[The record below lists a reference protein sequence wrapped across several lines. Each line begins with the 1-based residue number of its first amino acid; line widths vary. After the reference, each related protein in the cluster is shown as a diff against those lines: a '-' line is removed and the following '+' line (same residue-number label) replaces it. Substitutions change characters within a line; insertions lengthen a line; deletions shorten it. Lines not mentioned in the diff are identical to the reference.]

1 MSIVRLIANSSF
13 AIFPCGFEQ
22 APDTVTGMTP
32 VPSSRRIR
40 RRRVADE
47 DRKRAPRACARCKA
61 RKSKCIETT
70 SGICQRCLQG
80 SHTCSFIT
88 QRSSISSEV
97 LQSPA
102 RNHDESSADLG
113 PSPSPGPLADAL
125 DNIQSSRRDLCSDS
139 DAPENFMWPRFLS
152 RLRNAFYLEPNSS
165 PAEREI
171 ARLEARSS
179 RTTASHQSAEAI
191 RLQAATESLPPRS
204 VAIFLSKLCIQ
215 HGTDCFFYFDQPSF
229 LAEVEEFYNDLSSP
243 LRRDPSFL
251 CLLLSVLALGAHW
264 SPRARPST
272 LSGSLPIPAEDPG
285 QVFCSHARVL
295 MADTMDKV
303 SMYSVKAAFVLGI
316 YLMPSSAVGASYLY
330 MGLALRKAIAL
341 GLHHESEEPDIDSH
355 ERETRRRLWWAVFSL
370 ERTLT
375 IKLNRPRSISQDV
388 ITAHLPQRRATD
400 ALQSF
405 DNLDQQVA
413 NARFVKIIDTL
424 IEPATWSSNSQPP
437 LQDFEVSLK
446 IWKRSLPPNL
456 RLPNVEPRSPY
467 YRAVFHLYLNYYFA
481 WIAIGKTS
489 VVTKIRSHLQSAASG
504 IPEPQ
509 TTEDDD
515 MTRQFRSCGIAAKKM
530 LNILEDASQSGNM
543 APSSFTDF
551 QGCSI
556 ATIIV
561 ILTGILERDS
571 AYEARVAFGLRCLR
585 RMADLHMAG
594 RMAVRFVEA
603 LMSIAEE
610 ARAKVRSF
618 GSTQFD
624 ANVNQEASEYLL
636 WTDWLNRNT
645 ETSGTGRNRSN
656 ATRQSSRAHSEAAQA
671 AAGAS
676 PMWEE
681 AAALLQLRNPSTP
694 NQTLVV
700 EDVALPTSAPELPEE
715 APFDLGL
722 DADFPPA
729 TFAENHMQ
737 LMGLTGM
744 DMLDFTFDI

>member
-1 MSIVRLIANSSF
+1 MSILRLLANSS
-13 AIFPCGFEQ
+13 PTH
-22 APDTVTGMTP
+22 PYL
-32 VPSSRRIR
+32 
-40 RRRVADE
+40 VASN
-47 DRKRAPRACARCKA
+47 KNW
-61 RKSKCIETT
+61 
-70 SGICQRCLQG
+70 G

-88 QRSSISSEV
+88 QRLSISPGV
-97 LQSPA
+97 LQSPI
-102 RNHDESSADLG
+102 RDYDESLPELG
-113 PSPSPGPLADAL
+113 PSPSPGPLADVP
-125 DNIQSSRRDLCSDS
+125 DTTQSSRRNLCSDS

-179 RTTASHQSAEAI
+179 RATASHQSAEAI

-264 SPRARPST
+264 SPRARPSA
-272 LSGSLPIPAEDPG
+272 LSGSLQIPAEDPG
-285 QVFCSHARVL
+285 QVFCGHARIL
-295 MADTMDKV
+295 MADTMDRV

-341 GLHHESEEPDIDSH
+341 GLHHESEEPDTDSH
-355 ERETRRRLWWAVFSL
+355 EREMGRRLWWAIFSL
-370 ERTLT
+370 E
-375 IKLNRPRSISQDV
+375 RSISQDV
-388 ITAHLPQRRATD
+388 MTAHLPQRRATD

-405 DNLDQQVA
+405 DNLDHQVA
-413 NARFVKIIDTL
+413 NAQFVKIIDTL
-424 IEPATWSSNSQPP
+424 IEPA
-437 LQDFEVSLK
+437 
-446 IWKRSLPPNL
+446 
-456 RLPNVEPRSPY
+456 
-467 YRAVFHLYLNYYFA
+467 
-481 WIAIGKTS
+481 
-489 VVTKIRSHLQSAASG
+489 
-504 IPEPQ
+504 
-509 TTEDDD
+509 
-515 MTRQFRSCGIAAKKM
+515 SCGIAAKKM

-543 APSSFTDF
+543 APRSFTDF

-571 AYEARVAFGLRCLR
+571 AYDARVAFGLRCLR

-603 LMSIAEE
+603 LISIAEE
-610 ARAKVRSF
+610 ARAKAKPF

-624 ANVNQEASEYLL
+624 GDVNQEASEYLL

-645 ETSGTGRNRSN
+645 DTSGTERNRSN
-656 ATRQSSRAHSEAAQA
+656 ATRQRSRAYSEAAKA
-671 AAGAS
+671 ASGAS

-694 NQTLVV
+694 NQALVV

>member
-1 MSIVRLIANSSF
+1 M
-13 AIFPCGFEQ
+13 
-22 APDTVTGMTP
+22 
-32 VPSSRRIR
+32 
-40 RRRVADE
+40 
-47 DRKRAPRACARCKA
+47 AR
-61 RKSKCIETT
+61 
-70 SGICQRCLQG
+70 
-80 SHTCSFIT
+80 SHTCSFVT
-88 QRSSISSEV
+88 QRLSISPGV
-97 LQSPA
+97 LQSPI
-102 RNHDESSADLG
+102 RDYDESLAELG
-113 PSPSPGPLADAL
+113 PSPSPDPLADVP
-125 DNIQSSRRDLCSDS
+125 DTTQSSRRDLCSDS

-179 RTTASHQSAEAI
+179 RATASHQSAEAI

-264 SPRARPST
+264 SPRARPSA
-272 LSGSLPIPAEDPG
+272 LSGSLQIPAEDPG
-285 QVFCSHARVL
+285 QVFCGHARIL
-295 MADTMDKV
+295 MADTMDRV

-341 GLHHESEEPDIDSH
+341 GLHHESEEPDTDSH
-355 ERETRRRLWWAVFSL
+355 ERETRRRLWWAIFSL
-370 ERTLT
+370 E
-375 IKLNRPRSISQDV
+375 RSISQDV
-388 ITAHLPQRRATD
+388 MTAHLPQRRATD

-405 DNLDQQVA
+405 DNLDHQVA
-413 NARFVKIIDTL
+413 NAQFVKIIDTL

-437 LQDFEVSLK
+437 LQDFEISLK
-446 IWKRSLPPNL
+446 TWKRSLPPNL

-489 VVTKIRSHLQSAASG
+489 VVTKIRSHLRSAASG
-504 IPEPQ
+504 LPEPQ
-509 TTEDDD
+509 TTKDDD
-515 MTRQFRSCGIAAKKM
+515 ITRQFRSCGIAAKKM

-543 APSSFTDF
+543 APRSFTDF

-571 AYEARVAFGLRCLR
+571 AYDARVAFGLRCLR

-603 LMSIAEE
+603 LISIAEE
-610 ARAKVRSF
+610 ARAKAKPF

-624 ANVNQEASEYLL
+624 GDVNQEASEYLL

-645 ETSGTGRNRSN
+645 DTSGTERNRSN
-656 ATRQSSRAHSEAAQA
+656 ATRQRSRAHSEAAQA
-671 AAGAS
+671 ASGAS

-694 NQTLVV
+694 NQALVV
-700 EDVALPTSAPELPEE
+700 EDVALPTAAPELPEE

>member
-1 MSIVRLIANSSF
+1 MSILRLLANSS
-13 AIFPCGFEQ
+13 PTH
-22 APDTVTGMTP
+22 PYL
-32 VPSSRRIR
+32 
-40 RRRVADE
+40 VASNE
-47 DRKRAPRACARCKA
+47 NWR
-61 RKSKCIETT
+61 
-70 SGICQRCLQG
+70 L
-80 SHTCSFIT
+80 
-88 QRSSISSEV
+88 SISPGV
-97 LQSPA
+97 LQSPL
-102 RNHDESSADLG
+102 RDYDESLAELG
-113 PSPSPGPLADAL
+113 PSPSPDPLADVP
-125 DNIQSSRRDLCSDS
+125 DTTQSSRRDLCSDS

-179 RTTASHQSAEAI
+179 RATASHQSAEAI

-204 VAIFLSKLCIQ
+204 VAIFLRKLCIQ
-215 HGTDCFFYFDQPSF
+215 HGTDFFFYFDQPSF

-264 SPRARPST
+264 SPRARPSA
-272 LSGSLPIPAEDPG
+272 LSGSLQIPAEDPG
-285 QVFCSHARVL
+285 QVFCSHARIL
-295 MADTMDKV
+295 IADTMD
-303 SMYSVKAAFVLGI
+303 
-316 YLMPSSAVGASYLY
+316 
-330 MGLALRKAIAL
+330 R
-341 GLHHESEEPDIDSH
+341 
-355 ERETRRRLWWAVFSL
+355 
-370 ERTLT
+370 
-375 IKLNRPRSISQDV
+375 LNRPRSISQDV

-405 DNLDQQVA
+405 NNLDHQVA
-413 NARFVKIIDTL
+413 NAQFVKIIDTL

-446 IWKRSLPPNL
+446 TWKRSLPPNL

-489 VVTKIRSHLQSAASG
+489 VVTKIRSHLRSAASG
-504 IPEPQ
+504 LPEPQ

-515 MTRQFRSCGIAAKKM
+515 ITRQFRSCGIAAKKM
-530 LNILEDASQSGNM
+530 LSILEDASQSGNM
-543 APSSFTDF
+543 APRSFTDF

-571 AYEARVAFGLRCLR
+571 AYDARVAFGLRCLR

-594 RMAVRFVEA
+594 RIAVRFVEA
-603 LMSIAEE
+603 LISIAEE
-610 ARAKVRSF
+610 ARAKVRPF

-624 ANVNQEASEYLL
+624 GDVNQEASEYLL

-645 ETSGTGRNRSN
+645 DPSGTERNRSN
-656 ATRQSSRAHSEAAQA
+656 ATKQRSLAHSEAAQA
-671 AAGAS
+671 ASGAS

-694 NQTLVV
+694 NQALVV
-700 EDVALPTSAPELPEE
+700 EDVALPPSAPELPEE

>member
-1 MSIVRLIANSSF
+1 MSILRLLANSS
-13 AIFPCGFEQ
+13 PTH
-22 APDTVTGMTP
+22 PYL
-32 VPSSRRIR
+32 
-40 RRRVADE
+40 VASN
-47 DRKRAPRACARCKA
+47 KNW
-61 RKSKCIETT
+61 
-70 SGICQRCLQG
+70 G
-80 SHTCSFIT
+80 SHTCSFVT
-88 QRSSISSEV
+88 QRLSISPGV
-97 LQSPA
+97 LQSPI
-102 RNHDESSADLG
+102 RDYDESLAELG
-113 PSPSPGPLADAL
+113 PSPSPDPLADVP
-125 DNIQSSRRDLCSDS
+125 DTTQSSRRDLCSDS

-179 RTTASHQSAEAI
+179 RATASHQSAEAI

-229 LAEVEEFYNDLSSP
+229 LAEVEEFYNDLSLP

-264 SPRARPST
+264 SPRARPSA
-272 LSGSLPIPAEDPG
+272 LSGSLQIPAEDPG
-285 QVFCSHARVL
+285 QVFCGHARIL
-295 MADTMDKV
+295 MADTMD
-303 SMYSVKAAFVLGI
+303 
-316 YLMPSSAVGASYLY
+316 
-330 MGLALRKAIAL
+330 R
-341 GLHHESEEPDIDSH
+341 
-355 ERETRRRLWWAVFSL
+355 
-370 ERTLT
+370 
-375 IKLNRPRSISQDV
+375 DV
-388 ITAHLPQRRATD
+388 MTAHLPQRRATD

-405 DNLDQQVA
+405 DNLDHQVA
-413 NARFVKIIDTL
+413 NAQFVKIIDTL
-424 IEPATWSSNSQPP
+424 IEPA
-437 LQDFEVSLK
+437 
-446 IWKRSLPPNL
+446 
-456 RLPNVEPRSPY
+456 
-467 YRAVFHLYLNYYFA
+467 
-481 WIAIGKTS
+481 
-489 VVTKIRSHLQSAASG
+489 
-504 IPEPQ
+504 
-509 TTEDDD
+509 
-515 MTRQFRSCGIAAKKM
+515 SCGIAAKKM

-543 APSSFTDF
+543 APRSFTDF

-571 AYEARVAFGLRCLR
+571 AYDARVAFGLRCLR

-603 LMSIAEE
+603 LISIAEE
-610 ARAKVRSF
+610 ARAKVRPF

-624 ANVNQEASEYLL
+624 GDVSQEASEYLL

-645 ETSGTGRNRSN
+645 DTSGTERNRSN
-656 ATRQSSRAHSEAAQA
+656 ATRQRSRAHSEAAQA
-671 AAGAS
+671 ASGAS

-694 NQTLVV
+694 NQALVV

>member
-1 MSIVRLIANSSF
+1 MSILRLLANSS
-13 AIFPCGFEQ
+13 PTH
-22 APDTVTGMTP
+22 PYL
-32 VPSSRRIR
+32 
-40 RRRVADE
+40 VASN
-47 DRKRAPRACARCKA
+47 KNW
-61 RKSKCIETT
+61 
-70 SGICQRCLQG
+70 G
-80 SHTCSFIT
+80 SHTCSFVT
-88 QRSSISSEV
+88 QRLSISPGV
-97 LQSPA
+97 LQSPI
-102 RNHDESSADLG
+102 RDYDESLAELG
-113 PSPSPGPLADAL
+113 PSPSPDPLADVP
-125 DNIQSSRRDLCSDS
+125 DTTQSSRRDLCSDS

-179 RTTASHQSAEAI
+179 RATASHQSAEAI

-264 SPRARPST
+264 SPRARPSA
-272 LSGSLPIPAEDPG
+272 LSGSLQIPAEDPG
-285 QVFCSHARVL
+285 QVFCGHARIL
-295 MADTMDKV
+295 MADTMDRV

-341 GLHHESEEPDIDSH
+341 GLHHESEEPDTDSH
-355 ERETRRRLWWAVFSL
+355 EREMRRRLWWAIFSL
-370 ERTLT
+370 E
-375 IKLNRPRSISQDV
+375 RSISQDV
-388 ITAHLPQRRATD
+388 MTAHLPQRRATD

-405 DNLDQQVA
+405 DNLDHQVA
-413 NARFVKIIDTL
+413 NAQFVKIIDTL
-424 IEPATWSSNSQPP
+424 IEPA
-437 LQDFEVSLK
+437 
-446 IWKRSLPPNL
+446 
-456 RLPNVEPRSPY
+456 
-467 YRAVFHLYLNYYFA
+467 
-481 WIAIGKTS
+481 
-489 VVTKIRSHLQSAASG
+489 
-504 IPEPQ
+504 
-509 TTEDDD
+509 
-515 MTRQFRSCGIAAKKM
+515 SCGIAAKKM

-543 APSSFTDF
+543 APRSFTDF

-571 AYEARVAFGLRCLR
+571 AYDARVAFGLRCLR

-603 LMSIAEE
+603 LISIAEE
-610 ARAKVRSF
+610 ARAKVRPF

-624 ANVNQEASEYLL
+624 GDVNQEASEYLL
-636 WTDWLNRNT
+636 WTDWLNRNID
-645 ETSGTGRNRSN
+645 TSGTERNRSN
-656 ATRQSSRAHSEAAQA
+656 ATRQRSRAHSEAAQA
-671 AAGAS
+671 ASGAS

-694 NQTLVV
+694 NQALVV

>member
-1 MSIVRLIANSSF
+1 
-13 AIFPCGFEQ
+13 
-22 APDTVTGMTP
+22 MTP

-40 RRRVADE
+40 RRRVTDE
-47 DRKRAPRACARCKA
+47 DRKRAPRACTRCKA
-61 RKSKCIETT
+61 RKSKCIETA
-70 SGICQRCLQG
+70 SGICQRSLQG
-80 SHTCSFIT
+80 SHTCSFVT
-88 QRSSISSEV
+88 QRSSTSPGV
-97 LQSPA
+97 LQSPI
-102 RNHDESSADLG
+102 RDYDESSADLG
-113 PSPSPGPLADAL
+113 PRSSPGALADVP
-125 DNIQSSRRDLCSDS
+125 DNIQTSRRDLCSDS

-152 RLRNAFYLEPNSS
+152 RLRTVFYLEPNSS

-179 RTTASHQSAEAI
+179 RTTTSHQSAEAL

-204 VAIFLSKLCIQ
+204 LAIFLSKLSIQ

-229 LAEVEEFYNDLSSP
+229 LAVEEFYSDLSSP

-251 CLLLSVLALGAHW
+251 CLLL
-264 SPRARPST
+264 PRARPSA
-272 LSGSLPIPAEDPG
+272 LSGSLPAPTDDPG
-285 QVFCSHARVL
+285 RVFCGHARIL
-295 MADTMDKV
+295 MADTMDRV
-303 SMYSVKAAFVLGI
+303 SMYSVKTAFVLGI

-330 MGLALRKAIAL
+330 MGLALRKALAL
-341 GLHHESEEPDIDSH
+341 GLHHESEEPEIDSH
-355 ERETRRRLWWAVFSL
+355 EREMRRRLWWAIYSL

-405 DNLDQQVA
+405 DNLDHQVA

-446 IWKRSLPPNL
+446 ACKRSLPPNL
-456 RLPNVEPRSPY
+456 RLSTVEPRSPY

-489 VVTKIRSHLQSAASG
+489 VVSKIRSHLRSAASG

-509 TTEDDD
+509 STEDDD
-515 MTRQFRSCGIAAKKM
+515 VTRQFKSCGIAAKKM
-530 LNILEDASQSGNM
+530 LNILEDASNSGM

-561 ILTGILERDS
+561 VLTGILERDS

-594 RMAVRFVEA
+594 RLAVRFVEA
-603 LMSIAEE
+603 LISIAEE
-610 ARAKVRSF
+610 ARAKT
-618 GSTQFD
+618 TQ
-624 ANVNQEASEYLL
+624 
-636 WTDWLNRNT
+636 T
-645 ETSGTGRNRSN
+645 
-656 ATRQSSRAHSEAAQA
+656 
-671 AAGAS
+671 AGDQNDPS

-694 NQTLVV
+694 NQTLAV
-700 EDVALPTSAPELPEE
+700 EDTALSTSAAGLPEE
-715 APFDLGL
+715 SPFDLGL
-722 DADFPPA
+722 DTDFPAA

-737 LMGLTGM
+737 LMGLTVM